1 MADLEW
7 DEIVAEAGDR
17 FNVPPEGKFPA
28 VIEETEVTT
37 SKSSGAPMIV
47 AKLKIAEGPHAGKR
61 PKKVYVVKSAK
72 AAGLLMGHLKAVG
85 IDAETLKKHKP
96 TMAQIAAVMVG
107 KRVNIEIKHEEYR
120 GETQAVVNFSMRQPE
135 GGAVAVTSF
144 PPVAAEPAPA
154 AGGSASGG
162 YSSDPGF

>member
-1 MADLEW
+1 MVDLGW
-7 DEIVAEAGDR
+7 DDIVSEAGDR
-17 FNVPPEGKFPA
+17 FNIPPEGKFAA
-28 VIEETEVTT
+28 VIEDTEVTT

-47 AKLKIAEGPHAGKR
+47 VKVKIAEGPHAGKR

-96 TMAQIAAVMVG
+96 TMAQIAAVMMG
-107 KRVNIEIKHEEYR
+107 KRVTVEIKHEEYR

-144 PPVAAEPAPA
+144 PPVTEAPA
-154 AGGSASGG
+154 ASAGTPAQG
-162 YSSDPGF
+162 FTKDPGF